1 MKMQDQE
8 YMKKL
13 KWGYPVRY
21 GKETEHSYDVVI
33 VGGGLSGCFAAIDAH
48 KKGLKIAVLDK
59 GPIVRSGCAG
69 TGIDHWHSTHT
80 SPVCTI
86 SPEEAVEYYMK
97 LQRVGAKFGF
107 GHMRYIECMESYPTL
122 LDLEKMGLPIRDM
135 DDEFE
140 GAPFRDERT
149 KLLYAYNYDA
159 KSVVRLR
166 GGALLKPTLAA
177 EVRRLGIDVFEYTM
191 ALRLLNEGGKPG
203 NRVAGAAAMS
213 VRTGEFLIFR
223 AKAVVVCGGPTQGVW
238 NAGTEFNGASNRF
251 LDPCCVGDGQTM
263 VYKAR
268 AEVGNWE
275 FSNDGLSAGG
285 FGYHPYSVGNVSN
298 TWYGGRLVDSNGTL
312 IHYLDGDGNILEEG
326 RVNYGPTVA
335 GVGSLE
341 GRIEK
346 DVPERIRS
354 GELKLPFY
362 IDFPGMDPHE
372 RRALWGL
379 MVGNEGKTNYSV
391 YKMMNKWGFNPDK
404 DMIQVPVFAP
414 EGYLDYCFWNSAAGK
429 PKQLRRHAIN
439 AAAAITDWRLRTTV
453 EGLYAAGYM
462 LGNQLGAG
470 ACTTGRYAGRNAAEY
485 AKAAEPA
492 VLDRKQIDAVK
503 NEAYAPLSSG
513 GRIGWKEYK
522 QGLARTMQDYCGE
535 TKSDEILQTG
545 LEVLR
550 SQTESEGT
558 QIFARNPHELC
569 RAYECRNQA
578 IQSELTLLASIAR
591 KGSCGFFRR
600 IDHLDE
606 DPAAWDKFITFKA
619 SEDGPVQ
626 GERPLNYWLKAPYSP
641 AYRENYEKNCAK

>member
-1 MKMQDQE
+1 
-8 YMKKL
+8 MKKL

>member
-1 MKMQDQE
+1 MQDQE

-13 KWGYPVRY
+13 KWGYPVHY
-21 GKETEHSYDVVI
+21 GKESEYSYDVVV

-48 KKGLKIAVLDK
+48 NKGLNVAILDK

-80 SPVCTI
+80 SPACTI
-86 SPEEAVEYYMK
+86 SPEEATEYYMK
-97 LQRVGAKFGF
+97 LPLVGARFGF
-107 GHMRYIECMESYPTL
+107 GHMRYIECMESYKTL
-122 LDLEKMGLPIRDM
+122 MDLEKWGLPIRDL

-140 GAPFRDERT
+140 GAPFRDEKT

-166 GGALLKPTLAA
+166 GGALLKPTIAA
-177 EVRRLGIDVFEYTM
+177 EVNRLGINVFEYTM
-191 ALRLLNEGGKPG
+191 ALRLLNEGGKAG
-203 NRVAGAAAMS
+203 NRVVGVTAMS
-213 VRTGEFLIFR
+213 VRTGEFLIFN

-238 NAGTEFNGASNRF
+238 NAGTELNGASNRF

-263 VYKAR
+263 VYKAG
-268 AEVGNWE
+268 AEVSNWE
-275 FSNDGLSAGG
+275 FSNNGLSAGG
-285 FGYHPYSVGNVSN
+285 YSYHPYSVGNVSN
-298 TWYGGRLVDSNGTL
+298 TWYGGRMVDSNGTL
-312 IHYLDGDGNILEEG
+312 IHYLDEEGNVLEEG
-326 RVNYGPTVA
+326 NLNYGPTVA

-362 IDFPGMDPHE
+362 IDFPGMDPKE

-379 MVGNEGKTNYSV
+379 MIGNEGKTNYSV
-391 YKMMNKWGFNPDK
+391 YKMMNKWGFDPEK
-404 DMIQVPVFAP
+404 DMIQVPIFAP
-414 EGYLDYCFWNSAAGK
+414 EGYLDYCYWNSAAGK
-429 PKQLRRHAIN
+429 PRQLRLHAIN
-439 AAAAITDWRLRTTV
+439 AAVAITDWKLRTTV

-485 AKAAEPA
+485 AKTATFVKPA
-492 VLDRKQIDAVK
+492 REQIDEIK
-503 NEAYAPLSSG
+503 QEAYAPLMSG

-535 TKSDEILQTG
+535 TKSDEILETG
-545 LEVLR
+545 LMVLR
-550 SQTESEGT
+550 SQAESEGK

-569 RAYECRNQA
+569 RAYECLNQE
-578 IQSELTLLASIAR
+578 IQSELTFLGSLAR
-591 KGSCGFFRR
+591 KGSWGYFQR
-600 IDHLDE
+600 IDHKDE
-606 DPAAWDKFITFKA
+606 NPGDWDKFITFKEA
-619 SEDGPVQ
+619 DGKPVQ
-626 GERPLNYWLKAPYSP
+626 GEYPLNYWLKAPYAP
-641 AYRENYEKNCAK
+641 EYRENYEQNCAK